1 MENFFSTMCPEKM
14 CYIEIEV
21 LSFFVPWGD
30 QYFIVQSVFLC
41 QSNSFLIAPPHF
53 CVILHRHWCTLS
65 ACPYAHSS
73 KIYLTPL
80 WPTLSIYFDLFAHL
94 ILVPLSCSVL
104 SFQAFCHKI
113 LPFTLCPGF
122 IMRFMYYVLSFYLL
136 LDLLGNSVFSIFYPQ
151 HCVISSSHSEK
162 L

>member
-1 MENFFSTMCPEKM
+1 MCPERM

-21 LSFFVPWGD
+21 LSFFFFPWGD

-73 KIYLTPL
+73 KIYLTPH

-104 SFQAFCHKI
+104 SFQDFV
-113 LPFTLCPGF
+113 T
-122 IMRFMYYVLSFYLL
+122 RYSLL
-136 LDLLGNSVFSIFYPQ
+136 LSVLGSLWDSRTMFSLSISSWIFLEIEAHNFCLQYFYPQ